1 MEVSRQREM
10 RENYD
15 AFSRE
20 TDLSAWRL
28 YAFGHTEATGYL
40 LGIVE
45 ESGHC
50 IEGILDNNP
59 AKQGTL
65 FKNIPIVAP
74 CEFCQRLTE
83 KTIVFI
89 TSRAYAAMLLQLN
102 ELGFRGRVVKLV
114 EYNTFAEYNLTPD
127 AIYRKMKREQQG
139 SIALTRL
146 HEEAGGCFI
155 IICPFKAV
163 GDVYYAMKYMT
174 GFCKRQNLGS
184 VAVAVVGDSCA
195 DVVKLFYDVPI
206 FVLEQRE
213 MDELVQAVLYR
224 QPGNVFIVH
233 HDRPY
238 TSYLIRLLRKQL
250 IPFEIIYRVGIYGLS
265 GGNIGKRAR
274 FWQNQVCEVMPQGK
288 SVVLIPYAKSVV
300 NLPVERW
307 ENIARVMKEKGYAV
321 FSSVQDDEVPI
332 EGTISLRDIP
342 LRAMKSMMEQAG
354 CFISIRNGLCDI
366 LQEAKCRKI
375 LLYPDACYSDTP
387 WQVVQF
393 FRLSGCDNVIF
404 KNDGSWE
411 IYDGG
416 RNRPFDFAEDVD
428 L

>member
-10 RENYD
+10 RENF
-15 AFSRE
+15 AALSRE
-20 TDLSAWRL
+20 IDLSDWRL

-40 LGIVE
+40 LGIVK
-45 ESGHC
+45 ESGYC
-50 IEGILDNNP
+50 IEGILDNNQ
-59 AKQGTL
+59 AKQGKL
-65 FKNIPIVAP
+65 FENVPIVAP
-74 CEFCQRLTE
+74 CEFCQGITE

-89 TSRAYAAMLLQLN
+89 TSRAYAAMLLQLK
-102 ELGFRGRVVKLV
+102 ELGFRGQVVKLV
-114 EYNTFAEYNLTPD
+114 EYNTFAEYDLSPD
-127 AIYRKMKREQQG
+127 VVDRKLEREQRG
-139 SIALTRL
+139 SVVLARL
-146 HEEAGGCFI
+146 HEEAGACFI

-163 GDVYYAMKYMT
+163 GDVYYAMKYMKE
-174 GFCKRQNLGS
+174 FCKKHNWGS
-184 VAVAVVGDSCA
+184 MAVAVVGNSCA
-195 DVVKLFYDVPI
+195 EVVKLFYDVPV
-206 FVLEQRE
+206 FVMEQRE
-213 MDELVQAVLYR
+213 MDELVQAVLFR
-224 QPGNVFIVH
+224 QTGNVLVVH

-250 IPFEIIYRVGIYGLS
+250 IPFEILYKEGIYGLS
-265 GGNIGKRAR
+265 EAGIGESAK
-274 FWQNQVCEVMPQGK
+274 FWQNPVCEVMPQGK

-300 NLPVERW
+300 NLSMVRW

-332 EGTISLRDIP
+332 EGTISLRNIP
-342 LRAMKSMMEQAG
+342 IRAMKRMVEKAG

-404 KNDGSWE
+404 RNDGSWE

-428 L
+428 F